1 MLILAQ
7 FLSDQC
13 VIVFT
18 CVVSVSSWAILQWSL
33 YFLLCSLYICFTL
46 AKLLTPLRT
55 YNAPWFYKFFSDLAV
70 LCVSILML
78 GDYFCFPSFPSSPRK
93 PCFWCVTEVGSSLM
107 ILAQFRTDSSLLF
120 DSHVVFQLLRSLNFF
135 GDDGKFCAG
144 IIAFPTAFFWHLLF
158 YATSLNCALIDM
170 CCFSFFFLKVVL
182 WRLNNSAVIFYFLQH
197 FFLHF
202 L

>member
-1 MLILAQ
+1 MCYCVHLCCFRF
-7 FLSDQC
+7 FLNNSA
-13 VIVFT
+13 VIFVFPT
-18 CVVSVSSWAILQWSL
+18 MFFLHLL
-33 YFLLCSLYICFTL
+33 YACKI
-46 AKLLTPLRT
+46 TPLRT
-55 YNAPWFYKFFSDLAV
+55 YNASWFYKFFSDLAV
-70 LCVSILML
+70 LCVAILML

-135 GDDGKFCAG
+135 GDDGKFCAV
-144 IIAFPTAFFWHLLF
+144 ILVFPTALFWHLLF
-158 YATSLNCALIDM
+158 YATSLNCSLIDM
-170 CCFSFFFLKVVL
+170 CCFSFFFLKVVF
-182 WRLNNSAVIFYFLQH
+182 WRLINSAVIFYSLQH